1 MTTVIQEK
9 PRCDFF
15 EYWDEAPQDWSVLL
29 RDRSQR
35 GETKLTIPV
44 LWGVH
49 EQSPGIRD
57 FSKQSRFRVEK
68 LLSIAHELKFQ
79 VELVLGFPPHP
90 QCFPTWISQTEMTE
104 DVPEFLWT
112 CNPPFFSKIV
122 LPSIRTPK
130 IKDAFLSF
138 IEELDSILS
147 LYIAPEGPISDVLV
161 DLTPLETSQSL
172 MSDPIYTEKLKTRY
186 PKIELLN
193 KLFQTHYKDLSA
205 VTTTNGFKVAESKRP
220 WLLAFDYK
228 WCREQVVEDYFKEL
242 INQHVSDRVRYVA
255 KRQSES
261 SKDISKT
268 KVELAICFENTLIQA
283 GENGSLVPLIL
294 GEQATNS
301 CTQAFEWAKFSSEIA
316 ADKGVPFF
324 TSSKLYSATSDLE
337 IRNLV
342 VLTGKY
348 MASDHVRNLVSRI
361 NQGNHVYFP
370 MGLPQLDENLNSHPF
385 VTMGS
390 KSTVT
395 IDQISWFC
403 IKLGAGSYYFPVKS
417 GVINNPND
425 LRPLIDSLNRAS
437 GELNH
442 G

>member
-1 MTTVIQEK
+1 MIQEN

-15 EYWDEAPQDWSVLL
+15 EYWDEAPQDWPALL

-35 GETKLTIPV
+35 GETKLTIPI

-57 FSKQSRFRVEK
+57 FSKQSRFRIEK
-68 LLSIAHELKFQ
+68 LLSLAHELKFQ
-79 VELVLGFPPHP
+79 VEVVLGFPPHS
-90 QCFPTWISQTEMTE
+90 QCFPAWISQIELTE
-104 DVPEFLWT
+104 DVPEFVWT
-112 CNPPFFSKIV
+112 HTPPFFSKIA
-122 LPSIRTPK
+122 LPSIRALK
-130 IKDAFLSF
+130 IKDAFFSF
-138 IEELDSILS
+138 IEEIDSILS
-147 LYIAPEGPISDVLV
+147 LYIAPEGPISDVWV

-186 PKIELLN
+186 PNIELLN

-205 VTTTNGFKVAESKRP
+205 VTTNNGFKVAESKRP
-220 WLLAFDYK
+220 WLLAFDYQ
-228 WCREQVVEDYFKEL
+228 WCREQVVEDYFNEI
-242 INQHVSDRVRYVA
+242 INQHISDRLRNVA
-255 KRQSES
+255 KRKSQS
-261 SKDISKT
+261 SKNITKT
-268 KVELAICFENTLIQA
+268 RVNLAICFENTLIQE
-283 GENGSLVPLIL
+283 GENESLVPLIL
-294 GEQATNS
+294 GEQATKS
-301 CTQAFEWAKFSSEIA
+301 CTQAFEWAKFSSEVA
-316 ADKGVPFF
+316 ADERVPFF
-324 TSSKLYSATSDLE
+324 TSSKLYWVTSDLE

-348 MASDHVRNLVSRI
+348 MASDHVRNLVSRL
-361 NQGNHVYFP
+361 NQGDHVYFP

-385 VTMGS
+385 VNMGS

-395 IDQISWFC
+395 IENIPWFC

-417 GVINNPND
+417 GVISNPND
-425 LRPLIDSLNRAS
+425 LRPLIKSLNRDS